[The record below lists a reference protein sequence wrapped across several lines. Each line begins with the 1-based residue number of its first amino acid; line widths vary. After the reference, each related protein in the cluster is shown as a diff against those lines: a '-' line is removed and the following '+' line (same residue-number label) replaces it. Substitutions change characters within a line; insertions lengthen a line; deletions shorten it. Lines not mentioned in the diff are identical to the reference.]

1 MCWPSGRR
9 SPVDERAAPLPGQAA
24 AEVPER
30 FERLMSCTEAD
41 WQRWLPAALGA
52 VTWQALGP
60 SEIHARIGTGLLR
73 LRWRVLPERPL
84 SPLVRLPQLQV
95 AFAFEHVGAACRRV
109 FMQRFDLYLQ
119 RGGG

>member
-1 MCWPSGRR
+1 VPRR
-9 SPVDERAAPLPGQAA
+9 CREQAA

-30 FERLMSCTEAD
+30 FERVMSCTEAD

-52 VTWQALGP
+52 LPWQALGP
-60 SEIHARIGTGLLR
+60 AEVHVWLGAGRLR
-73 LRWRVLPERPL
+73 LRWRVLPERRL

-95 AFAFEHVGAACRRV
+95 AFAFEDVGAACRRV